1 MEVDYSSS
9 NLTLCL
15 DEKSKLLCFWPVFF
29 ESFSRYILFS
39 FMCCYFDFKFIG
51 SSHPYSLKCDVKA
64 GKRFLSVNTDEMRSS
79 NKYPR
84 KRTFA
89 FDATYLYSWGDVYSN
104 TIKHTV
110 ASPSPSPSP
119 KNF

>member
-1 MEVDYSSS
+1 
-9 NLTLCL
+9 
-15 DEKSKLLCFWPVFF
+15 
-29 ESFSRYILFS
+29 
-39 FMCCYFDFKFIG
+39 MCCYFDFKFIG

-64 GKRFLSVNTDEMRSS
+64 GKLFLSVNSDEMRSS

-104 TIKHTV
+104 IIKHTV
-110 ASPSPSPSP
+110 ASPSPSLKKLLTADVLSLIN
-119 KNF
+119 KKLNISSL